1 MSDNERIARIHSA
14 RTNAELEQALEGYLW
29 RVFVTHLVLRLNRTF
44 IAAMKTSQYYNA
56 LTAVRNAA
64 RGRGDRYQ
72 DVIQVVQ
79 PAADKQLALAAVV
92 ARSESVSPGSPD

>member
-56 LTAVRNAA
+56 QNAVRNVA

-72 DVIQVVQ
+72 DVIQVFES
-79 PAADKQLALAAVV
+79 VV
-92 ARSESVSPGSPD
+92 AKQSALIKP